1 MKKKAFAA
9 MTAALL
15 LTGCSNPFDK
25 NDAEEAAVTTTAPVT
40 TTEAPEIPTATLP
53 QKMIYLRMGDDESA
67 EPFLTSD
74 HITDCSMEIVPD
86 QPDNSTYV
94 VDIFFDDE
102 GKEIFAQKTEEAA
115 ANGGVISIWYNDYI
129 ISRATVEAPITDG
142 AAVISNLDMNSAAKI
157 AGWIYECIN
166 AKDTNNSN
174 EGEQNG

>member
-9 MTAALL
+9 MAAALL

-40 TTEAPEIPTATLP
+40 TTEAPEIPTATLQ

-94 VDIFFDDE
+94 VDIFYR
-102 GKEIFAQKTEEAA
+102 
-115 ANGGVISIWYNDYI
+115 GGCCKRRRHLYMVQRLHNQPRHGRGPHNRRRCRDLKSGYEQCCKD
-129 ISRATVEAPITDG
+129 RR
-142 AAVISNLDMNSAAKI
+142 LDI
-157 AGWIYECIN
+157 
-166 AKDTNNSN
+166 
-174 EGEQNG
+174 

>member
-9 MTAALL
+9 MAAALL

-53 QKMIYLRMGDDESA
+53 QK
-67 EPFLTSD
+67 
-74 HITDCSMEIVPD
+74 
-86 QPDNSTYV
+86 
-94 VDIFFDDE
+94 
-102 GKEIFAQKTEEAA
+102 IFAKKTEEAA